1 MVANSYRY
9 RRRVAQKNVTP
20 LPPPVAG
27 VASPQRKKRGG
38 CGLTHLHLTNLD
50 NVSLRGINCLA
61 ISPLHR
67 SLIELKLH
75 GLKGSAASEWV
86 CKHVGRFF
94 GLKVLFISCMQLSE
108 LAVGYLVERAS
119 LQHLQSLTL
128 LRVEPF
134 SDGEIKALTALP
146 RLRRLS
152 IDLSCVTDAGV
163 EDISHLSL
171 EALNLLKSNSLTDA
185 GVFHVSGM
193 RSLRTLRVP
202 CAKLSVRGFALL
214 SRLVNLHTL
223 ELSHVPD
230 AVVQQGT
237 VATLLMPLTQLRS
250 LTIHASKE
258 SDSICFTAPHH
269 TQERLTTLALTASGG
284 GSGAGI
290 GTFTALRRLDRSWST
305 GVDLSLLHIAGL
317 ANLVEL
323 RLSNSDL
330 TDRGMAALR
339 QSHCRETLQL
349 LDIRHCDVTDAGMK
363 DLAHVS
369 GLVDLDI
376 SGCTRVT
383 DIGMWYLS
391 RKLLN
396 LSYLTL
402 HRCPLVSDKGLRY
415 LASTLVRM
423 VHIGIGTS
431 RSISDVGVM
440 KLAVS
445 MPCLTGINLGK
456 SPHVT
461 ADCVALLHNTSNGG
475 GTPLRL
481 RNDYDASPRPFRRN
495 RNED

>member
-1 MVANSYRY
+1 MVANSFRY
-9 RRRVAQKNVTP
+9 RRRVPQKNVAP
-20 LPPPVAG
+20 LPPQAAG
-27 VASPQRKKRGG
+27 VASPQRKKRG

-50 NVSLRGINCLA
+50 NVSSRGIHCLS

-75 GLKGSAASEWV
+75 GLKGSAASEWA
-86 CKHVGRFF
+86 CKHAGRFF
-94 GLKVLFISCMQLSE
+94 RLKVLFFSCMQLSE
-108 LAVGYLVERAS
+108 LAVGYLTEHAS

-134 SDGEIKALTALP
+134 NDSEIKALTVLP
-146 RLRRLS
+146 RLQRLN
-152 IDLSCVTDAGV
+152 IDVSCATDAGV
-163 EDISHLSL
+163 EDISHLNL
-171 EALNLLKSNSLTDA
+171 EALNLLKSHSLTDA
-185 GVFHVSGM
+185 GAFHVSTM
-193 RSLRTLRVP
+193 RSLKDLRVP
-202 CAKLSVRGFALL
+202 CAKLSVRGLALL

-223 ELSHVPD
+223 ELRHVPD
-230 AVVQQGT
+230 AAIEQGA

-250 LTIHASKE
+250 LAVHASKE
-258 SDSICFTAPHH
+258 SDRICFAAPHH
-269 TQERLTTLALTASGG
+269 IQERLTALALTASGG

-290 GTFTALRRLDRSWST
+290 GTFTALRRLDQSWST

-323 RLSNSDL
+323 RLANSDL
-330 TDRGMAALR
+330 TDRGLAALR
-339 QSHCRETLQL
+339 QSLCQETLQL
-349 LDIRHCDVTDAGMK
+349 LDIRHCDVSDAGMK
-363 DLAHVS
+363 DLAHVR

-445 MPCLTGINLGK
+445 MPCLTGIDLGK

-461 ADCVALLHNTSNGG
+461 ADCLALLHNTTNG